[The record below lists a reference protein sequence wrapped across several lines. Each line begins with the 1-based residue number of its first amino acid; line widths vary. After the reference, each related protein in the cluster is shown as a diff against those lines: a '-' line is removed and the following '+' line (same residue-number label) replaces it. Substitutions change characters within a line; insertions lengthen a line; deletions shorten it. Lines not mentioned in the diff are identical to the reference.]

1 MGHPPIGKMVMTGN
15 HWIIRSLYSQ
25 HLAIMGALDTGSPAQ
40 PWVVAKGSPYCIWA
54 IDTLPAE
61 SVINLLTA
69 AREKLLTIVAFEAPV
84 R

>member
-1 MGHPPIGKMVMTGN
+1 MIGK
-15 HWIIRSLYSQ
+15 HWIIQSLYSR

-40 PWVVAKGSPYCIWA
+40 PWGVANGSPCCIWVTD
-54 IDTLPAE
+54 ILPAE